1 MHYMPLLYARSC
13 DKSEAITTF
22 YSHVLWDNKL
32 LLLLLT
38 RQFFTVVVLLSQEN
52 ALEKKRRIEYDYCHS
67 RGRVAIWR
75 LDVCQIF
82 QMTMVMI
89 WRKGGH
95 WGLAQ
100 LCKKENEVMEI
111 LMVMLVGDDDGDGK
125 DGDDDDDDQRK
136 VFSVL
141 SARVPFCP
149 L

>member
-1 MHYMPLLYARSC
+1 M
-13 DKSEAITTF
+13 
-22 YSHVLWDNKL
+22 
-32 LLLLLT
+32 
-38 RQFFTVVVLLSQEN
+38 
-52 ALEKKRRIEYDYCHS
+52 
-67 RGRVAIWR
+67 
-75 LDVCQIF
+75 
-82 QMTMVMI
+82 
-89 WRKGGH
+89 
-95 WGLAQ
+95 AQ